1 MAGMLP
7 YGVDSEASPYQHI
20 QYIHTTPQWTNSVRN
35 SGVNWRRFAG
45 ASDLP
50 SYMVDQGQRSYYER
64 PKERIYIT
72 IILKKVFHMHFAW
85 LVQFNF
91 IECIQAIYT
100 FFILDVEKGKNSTE
114 CYLYKYLI
122 RWWTFDY
129 CQIVQKIY
137 VRILSSR
144 YIVLKYW
151 TTYFY
156 S

>member
-1 MAGMLP
+1 MPCNLVHESKVHKRVCIYIIDMAGMLP

-45 ASDLP
+45 ASDLL

-100 FFILDVEKGKNSTE
+100 FFILDVEKGKK
-114 CYLYKYLI
+114 LY
-122 RWWTFDY
+122 RM
-129 CQIVQKIY
+129 
-137 VRILSSR
+137 LS
-144 YIVLKYW
+144 L
-151 TTYFY
+151 
-156 S
+156 